1 MKKVTFIMSC
11 VLLGIA
17 AGNFVLSLLHLLQED
32 N

>member
-17 AGNFVLSLLHLLQED
+17 AGNFVLALLHLLEKEK
-32 N
+32 